1 MTFLVALNE
10 KKKSEKLNVPEPE
23 TETMKDLKAT
33 WKSNGKKQ
41 FSVWH
46 HQYITKI

>member
-1 MTFLVALNE
+1 MRFSEALNE
-10 KKKSEKLNVPEPE
+10 KKKYKAPE

-41 FSVWH
+41 FCVWH